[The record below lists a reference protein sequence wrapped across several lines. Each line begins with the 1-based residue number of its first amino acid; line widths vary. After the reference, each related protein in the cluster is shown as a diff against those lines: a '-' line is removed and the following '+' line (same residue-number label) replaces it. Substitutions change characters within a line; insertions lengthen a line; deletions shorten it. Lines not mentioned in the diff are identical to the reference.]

1 MQRILKYGG
10 CVSLIVLFVIAPIT
24 KAQDSYIWEKPLEE
38 ASKSTEYQQNIGGAE
53 GKEKGLVI
61 IIVEIVKDILSLLGV
76 VFVILSVYAGYLWMT
91 AGGNDE
97 QVSKAKALIRDAI
110 IGLIITLSAYA
121 ISYYILDN
129 LIKATNEAQE
139 SRTGWYLEY

>member
-1 MQRILKYGG
+1 MREILKHG
-10 CVSLIVLFVIAPIT
+10 CTVSLIAFFIIAPIT
-24 KAQDSYIWEKPLEE
+24 KAEDSYIWEKPLEE
-38 ASKSTEYQQNIGGAE
+38 ARKSTEYRQNIGGTE
-53 GKEKGLVI
+53 GKEKVLVV
-61 IIVEIVKDILSLLGV
+61 IIVEIVKDILSLLGI

-97 QVSKAKALIRDAI
+97 QVGKAKTLIRDAV
-110 IGLIITLSAYA
+110 IGLIIILSAYA

-139 SRTGWYLEY
+139 SRTGWYLEN